1 MAYTVASAGGR
12 RTMKTILLLVCLG
25 HIGWPAVDFIPDV
38 TPFIGTIDD
47 GLAGGI
53 AMLVLRSYFGK
64 E

>member
-1 MAYTVASAGGR
+1 
-12 RTMKTILLLVCLG
+12 MKIILLVICAAY
-25 HIGWPAVDFIPDV
+25 IVNPFPDFVPDA